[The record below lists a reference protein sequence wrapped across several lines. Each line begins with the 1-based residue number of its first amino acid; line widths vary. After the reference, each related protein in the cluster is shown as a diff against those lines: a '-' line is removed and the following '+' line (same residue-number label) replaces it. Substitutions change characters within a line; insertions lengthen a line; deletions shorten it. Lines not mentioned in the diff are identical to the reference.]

1 MHMHFSNISVDIILD
16 LSTVT
21 TLTSKLKWANKCI
34 VVISK
39 LNKIKSQNNSEKK
52 SLENKLM
59 HILFPEILNYTP
71 KGPYPLKVWH
81 LLCSKND
88 RQNYS
93 IGNQVV
99 LTWLQISS
107 HFFKPIVD
115 TIL

>member
-52 SLENKLM
+52 IFRK
-59 HILFPEILNYTP
+59 
-71 KGPYPLKVWH
+71 
-81 LLCSKND
+81 
-88 RQNYS
+88 
-93 IGNQVV
+93 QVNAHF
-99 LTWLQISS
+99 ISRNS
-107 HFFKPIVD
+107 
-115 TIL
+115 